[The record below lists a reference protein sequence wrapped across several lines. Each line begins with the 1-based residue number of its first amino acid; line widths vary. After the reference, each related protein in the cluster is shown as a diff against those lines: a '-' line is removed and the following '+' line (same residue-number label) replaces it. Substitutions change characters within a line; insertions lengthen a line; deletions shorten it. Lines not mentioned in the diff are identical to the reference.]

1 VPDKIESRVVRV
13 NLTAPGAGVPVRP
26 QIVVPFKLSKQ
37 HVCITCAFGAAVV
50 SVALRE
56 NLEPILP
63 LPNAGT
69 WEWDLEPEE
78 GLYATTTV
86 NTLIAGVVKDIG

>member
-13 NLTAPGAGVPVRP
+13 NLTAPGAGIPPRP

-37 HVCITCAFGAAVV
+37 RVVVTCAFGAAAVN
-50 SVALRE
+50 VAFRE
-56 NLEPILP
+56 NLDAILN

-69 WEWDLEPEE
+69 WEWELEPEE

-86 NTLIAGVVKDIG
+86 NTVISGVVKDVG